1 MLSAP
6 AERARPQAPPVG
18 MKPAREWLPAAA
30 MTVLLTLV
38 TANST
43 VQSDWVRD
51 SGRATLVALTAVLVV
66 GGLALV
72 PRVPWAAGLG
82 ALIVGAPVSGWLA
95 VRDVLPSLTGPDE
108 SALDALGA
116 WSDRIASGA
125 AFSDRAVLLLL
136 LAGLARLGAA
146 GPAW

>member
-6 AERARPQAPPVG
+6 AERARPQAPLLG
-18 MKPAREWLPAAA
+18 IAPAREWLPAAA

-66 GGLALV
+66 GALALV
-72 PRVPWAAGLG
+72 P
-82 ALIVGAPVSGWLA
+82 
-95 VRDVLPSLTGPDE
+95 
-108 SALDALGA
+108 
-116 WSDRIASGA
+116 
-125 AFSDRAVLLLL
+125 
-136 LAGLARLGAA
+136 
-146 GPAW
+146 